1 MIIALPSI
9 AAARCT
15 PLPGAHALGTKA
27 LWPGGD
33 ASQAILFFEPHYAL
47 APASKSSAILPGE
60 IPPQNPARNPARNPN
75 GLSIPSQRHCTL
87 GLPATARL
95 HAVVEWSYHCGS
107 GGTGRRARLRI
118 LWPKGRGGSNPSF
131 RTNLFDEERLS
142 RANIVSR
149 GTLFILSWSKD
160 SLGNKLCDPSYPT
173 KRSP

>member
-15 PLPGAHALGTKA
+15 RLPSAHALGTKA

-33 ASQAILFFEPHYAL
+33 ASQAILFF
-47 APASKSSAILPGE
+47 SSHIMLSPL
-60 IPPQNPARNPARNPN
+60 PQNPAPFFQGRFLRKIPLEIPVAHQIPFLRRGIP
-75 GLSIPSQRHCTL
+75 LS
-87 GLPATARL
+87 GLPAIARL
-95 HAVVEWSYHCGS
+95 HAVVEWDHHCGS

-131 RTNLFDEERLS
+131 RTTLSDEERLS

-149 GTLFILSWSKD
+149 GTLPDEKILLRANASAS
-160 SLGNKLCDPSYPT
+160 SG
-173 KRSP
+173 